1 MPDQAIQSINQHTQK
16 TSLDWLFNIL
26 VQPST
31 GTGSGVAPAV
41 HEQYGLSLD
50 LLRQALVEVGNV
62 VNVLTTT
69 VPGKVLDARQGK
81 VLADQIAA
89 ILAQKAAANGIA
101 TLGADGKIP
110 SAQIP
115 SIALVDVFPVDSEA
129 EMLASGAEQG
139 DMAIRSDTSQVFIL
153 SASPA
158 TTIENWIELSA
169 LKALVDAAIADLAGA
184 GRTTETVKGNADAIA
199 LRELSANKVVA
210 FQETPDD
217 THYPSE
223 KLMDDSLEAIRG
235 VDYTDGTLKSH
246 EDRLDTLESDDTT
259 EGSVLKAVKDVVDPI
274 DTRLTGLDTLTYEGI
289 TYMVSR
295 KIENGH
301 LVTVYTEVA

>member
-1 MPDQAIQSINQHTQK
+1 MPDPAIQSINQHTQK

-62 VNVLTTT
+62 VNNVTTA

-81 VLADQIAA
+81 ALADQIAA
-89 ILAQKAAANGIA
+89 EIAKYAQPNGIA
-101 TLGADGKIP
+101 TLGSDGKIP
-110 SAQIP
+110 ASQIP
-115 SIALVDVFPVDSEA
+115 SIALVDVFTVASQA
-129 EMLASGAEQG
+129 EMLALDAEQG

-169 LKALVDAAIADLAGA
+169 LKALVDAAIADLAGT
-184 GRTTETVKGNADAIA
+184 GRTTETVKGNADAIET
-199 LRELSANKVVA
+199 LNAN
-210 FQETPDD
+210 
-217 THYPSE
+217 
-223 KLMDDSLEAIRG
+223 
-235 VDYTDGTLKSH
+235 
-246 EDRLDTLESDDTT
+246 DTT
-259 EGSVLKAVKDVVDPI
+259 EGSVAKTVKDAVDPI
-274 DTRLTGLDTLTYEGI
+274 DVRLTGLDTLTYEGI